1 VEAAERAVVEAQAR
15 AEEKIA
21 VPGLGPVPT
30 ATTVLRGRYKQLDD
44 TAATKKWRKVAADLS
59 TLEAAARE
67 ALTRAQEQR
76 AVADGLIARRDEL
89 RGRIEAYRAKAN
101 ASGLAEDESLA
112 PLFEQAHSL
121 LFTAP
126 CDLRAATRAVHAY
139 QTTLASLLGAN
150 ERSPRDG

>member
-1 VEAAERAVVEAQAR
+1 
-15 AEEKIA
+15 
-21 VPGLGPVPT
+21 L
-30 ATTVLRGRYKQLDD
+30 KQLDN
-44 TAATKKWRKVAADLS
+44 TATAKQWRKVAADLS
-59 TLEAAARE
+59 TLEAGAHE
-67 ALTRAQEQR
+67 ALNRAQQLR
-76 AVADGLIARRDEL
+76 AAADGLIARRDEL

-101 ASGLAEDESLA
+101 ASGLAENESLA
-112 PLFEQAHSL
+112 PLFEQAHTL